1 MTLAAKNSYN
11 SGDLIT
17 FLAGLNALYQRTGT
31 KSIIYQVLDL
41 PAFYYDGAEHPIK
54 NSEGTPVCMNNQVF
68 EMMRPLLL
76 TQDYIEDYVVFEGQ
90 HIDINFDDTRDRK
103 KIPIPYGNIHH
114 WAFFIAPELACDL
127 SKAWIS
133 NRGFYSKKISKK
145 NKGKLIINR
154 TSRYHNVYIH
164 YFFLN
169 EYEERAVFVGTDDE
183 CADFN
188 KKWGL
193 KIKHSPVSNFAE
205 LAATIHSGVG
215 FLGNQSFCWHLADAM
230 KVPRVLEYCPQF
242 PNCHPTGANGY
253 AFLYQEALELYV
265 KQIFEA

>member
-1 MTLAAKNSYN
+1 MALTVKNSYN

-17 FLAGLNALYQRTGT
+17 LLPGLNAIYQRTGT
-31 KSIIYQVLDL
+31 KCIVYQALDL

-54 NSEGTPVCMNNQVF
+54 NSEGTPVCMNGQTF
-68 EMMRPLLL
+68 DMMRPLLL
-76 TQDYIEDYVVFEGQ
+76 MQEYIEDYVVFEGQ

-114 WAFFIAPELACDL
+114 WAFFIAPQLSCDL
-127 SKAWIS
+127 SKRWVSAS
-133 NRGFYSKKISKK
+133 GMYSKKIQQIVRD
-145 NKGKLIINR
+145 KLVINR
-154 TSRYHNVYIH
+154 TKRYHNPYIH
-164 YFFLN
+164 YYFLRQ
-169 EYEERAVFVGTDDE
+169 YEGNVVFVGLE
-183 CADFN
+183 KEHADFDE
-188 KKWGL
+188 KWGL
-193 KIKHSPVSNFAE
+193 STEYLPISDFVE
-205 LAATIHSGVG
+205 LAAAINQGKG